1 MEIKDFLLK
10 VKENEAKK
18 LKLIQINVEGYG
30 NIEFMRPKTED
41 MFSYYEA
48 MADSDISIDIENTED
63 PENIEKKE
71 DVKTQNL
78 KDMGLKELPKIVKA
92 SSTLIYNCSSFLK
105 SKELRNMYPGIHNF
119 DIPVEIFGWG
129 EVIEIASQIID
140 KFGGSEEVKKDIDL
154 VDTEIKN

>member
-41 MFSYYEA
+41 MFSYYTA
-48 MADSDISIDIENTED
+48 MANSNINIDTEKEENT
-63 PENIEKKE
+63 KA
-71 DVKTQNL
+71 QNL
-78 KDMGLKELPKIVKA
+78 KDMGLEELPKIVKA

-119 DIPVEIFGWG
+119 DIPVEIFGWNK
-129 EVIEIASQIID
+129 VIEIASQIID
-140 KFGGSEEVKKDIDL
+140 RFGGSEEVKKDIDL

>member
-18 LKLIQINVEGYG
+18 LKLIQINIEGYG
-30 NIEFMRPKTED
+30 NLEFMRPKTED
-41 MFSYYEA
+41 MFSYYTA
-48 MADSDISIDIENTED
+48 MANSNINIDTEKEENTK
-63 PENIEKKE
+63 P
-71 DVKTQNL
+71 QNL
-78 KDMGLKELPKIVKA
+78 KDMGLEELPKIAKA

-119 DIPVEIFGWG
+119 DIPVEIFGWNK
-129 EVIEIASQIID
+129 VIEIASQIID
-140 KFGGSEEVKKDIDL
+140 RFGGSEEVKKDIDL

>member
-41 MFSYYEA
+41 MFSYYTA
-48 MADSDISIDIENTED
+48 MANSNINIDTEKEENT
-63 PENIEKKE
+63 KA
-71 DVKTQNL
+71 QNL
-78 KDMGLKELPKIVKA
+78 KDMGLEELPKIVKA
-92 SSTLIYNCSSFLK
+92 SSILIYNCSSFLK

-119 DIPVEIFGWG
+119 DIPVEIFGWNK
-129 EVIEIASQIID
+129 VIEIASQIID
-140 KFGGSEEVKKDIDL
+140 RFGGSEEVKKDIDL
-154 VDTEIKN
+154 IDNEIKN

>member
-18 LKLIQINVEGYG
+18 LKLIQINVERYG

-41 MFSYYEA
+41 MFSYYTA
-48 MADSDISIDIENTED
+48 MANSNINIDTEKEENTK
-63 PENIEKKE
+63 P
-71 DVKTQNL
+71 QNL
-78 KDMGLKELPKIVKA
+78 KDMGLEELPKIVKA

-119 DIPVEIFGWG
+119 DIPVEIFGWNK
-129 EVIEIASQIID
+129 VIEIASQIID
-140 KFGGSEEVKKDIDL
+140 RFGGSEEVKKDIDL